1 MTTAETPAKLVLTG
15 DEIHQKIVRLAFE
28 IYENNFGEETIFL
41 AGIRER
47 GYLFASQL
55 AGQLRGIS
63 PINVE
68 LISVEVDKEAPQQS
82 AISLTIPEEKLN
94 NKVVVLVD
102 DVLNTGRTLAY
113 ALKPFLNSEVKKLQ
127 TVVLVDR
134 GYPQFPV
141 SATYVGYALAT
152 TLQERVEVKFEG
164 EKPVAVYLR

>member
-1 MTTAETPAKLVLTG
+1 MLTAEPTAKLVLTG

-28 IYENNFGEETIFL
+28 IYKNNFEEQTIFL
-41 AGIRER
+41 AGIQER

-55 AGQLRGIS
+55 ASQLRSIS
-63 PINVE
+63 PIKVE

-82 AISLTIPEEKLN
+82 NISLTIPAEQLN
-94 NKVVVLVD
+94 KKVVVLVD

-127 TVVLVDR
+127 TAVLVDR

-141 SATYVGYALAT
+141 SATYIGYALAT
-152 TLQERVEVKFEG
+152 TLQELVEVKFEG
-164 EKPVAVYLR
+164 DLPVAVYLR